1 MMFLCDMIMI
11 RYQNQCSAPIIVES
25 LLIVGN
31 WIVKGPTVPFQSRLF
46 LHLKFMVNNKKTK
59 GNSNFELGTAICY
72 VNVENYFLT
81 IISCSELKVRI
92 PIIHL
97 QS

>member
-31 WIVKGPTVPFQSRLF
+31 WIVKGPTVPFQSRLPLTF
-46 LHLKFMVNNKKTK
+46 KVNHKKIDAPTPPTP
-59 GNSNFELGTAICY
+59 NLIF
-72 VNVENYFLT
+72 
-81 IISCSELKVRI
+81 
-92 PIIHL
+92 
-97 QS
+97 

>member
-46 LHLKFMVNNKKTK
+46 LHLKFMVNNKKTNK
-59 GNSNFELGTAICY
+59 VIDVQQPTNL
-72 VNVENYFLT
+72 FLN
-81 IISCSELKVRI
+81 L
-92 PIIHL
+92 P
-97 QS
+97 

>member
-1 MMFLCDMIMI
+1 MMFLCDLIMI

-46 LHLKFMVNNKKTK
+46 LHLKFMVNNKKT
-59 GNSNFELGTAICY
+59 N
-72 VNVENYFLT
+72 
-81 IISCSELKVRI
+81 
-92 PIIHL
+92 
-97 QS
+97 

>member
-11 RYQNQCSAPIIVES
+11 RYQNQCSAPIVVES

-46 LHLKFMVNNKKTK
+46 LHLKFMVNNKK
-59 GNSNFELGTAICY
+59 NAFENPI
-72 VNVENYFLT
+72 FFT
-81 IISCSELKVRI
+81 IMSQFCEGGRGSK
-92 PIIHL
+92 
-97 QS
+97 S